1 MINELQL
8 RRDQVLAAIVRAG
21 ADGVSGEQIARE
33 LGCSRASVHRHVEAL
48 RKAGTAVL
56 GVHEGY
62 LIDPDADPVVGLIVA
77 DGLRAPILG
86 PVRWGRQTGS
96 TNDDAAT
103 AARAGAAEGLVIGA
117 DLQTAG
123 RGRRG
128 RPWTTAASDA
138 LTFSVLL
145 RPQVAPVDAGLLPL
159 VVAVAVAE
167 AISPQA
173 RIVWPNDIVIDGR
186 KVCGIL
192 CESSLDE
199 SGLAWAVAGIG
210 INVRTAPQL
219 DGARWT
225 AGAVSETRQVTRALL
240 LTQVL
245 TTLAGR
251 YAQWQSAGAEPIV
264 AGYCAR
270 DALAGTGVTVQIA
283 GGAIV
288 GTAEGIDSLGR
299 LRVRTAAGEQALGS
313 GEVTR
318 VEW

>member
-1 MINELQL
+1 MTDELHM
-8 RRDQVLAAIVRAG
+8 RREQVLAAIVRAG
-21 ADGVSGEQIARE
+21 SDGISGEQIARE

-62 LIDPDADPVVGLIVA
+62 VIDPDADPVVGSIVV
-77 DGLRAPILG
+77 DGLHTPILG
-86 PVRWGRQTGS
+86 PVIWTRETGS
-96 TNDDAAT
+96 TNGDAAA
-103 AARAGAAEGLVIGA
+103 AARAGAAEGHVIGA
-117 DLQTAG
+117 DIQTAG

-128 RPWTTAASDA
+128 RPWMTAPRDA
-138 LTFSVLL
+138 LTFSVVL
-145 RPQVAPVDAGLLPL
+145 RPQVAPVDAGMLPL

-210 INVRTAPQL
+210 INVHGAPQL
-219 DGARWT
+219 ADARWT
-225 AGAVSETRQVTRALL
+225 AGAVGDHRPVTRGALL
-240 LTQVL
+240 AQVL
-245 TTLAGR
+245 SALADR
-251 YAQWQSAGAEPIV
+251 YAQWQADGATPIV
-264 AGYCAR
+264 AAYAAR
-270 DALAGTGVTVQIA
+270 DALAGTGVTVQVA
-283 GGAIV
+283 SGAIA

-299 LRVRTAAGEQALGS
+299 LRVRTAAGEESLGS